1 MRKIAA
7 ILIIFTISF
16 FTSGFSFTTSN
27 IVKVKAKPTES
38 IENNEKHISNSY
50 MDLDKLPEY
59 YYHELA
65 IKNGDVVN
73 FYHKNYNVE
82 KFIEFMA
89 AFESKKLNP
98 GDMIRIT
105 FYTVEGD
112 AIISDLI
119 STGDGIKL
127 VRDNTRDKY
136 ASQANRKRTTYNV
149 VDIRT
154 IKAEDRT
161 LYRAITDTGKEIPL
175 ATFKEDIL
183 KH

>member
-7 ILIIFTISF
+7 ILIIFAISF
-16 FTSGFSFTTSN
+16 FPSGFSFTTSK
-27 IVKVKAKPTES
+27 IAKAKPTES
-38 IENNEKHISNSY
+38 TENNIANSY
-50 MDLDKLPEY
+50 MDLDELPEY
-59 YYHELA
+59 YNHELA

-73 FYHKNYNVE
+73 FFHKNYNVE
-82 KFIEFMA
+82 KFIEFLT

-119 STGDGIKL
+119 STEEL

-136 ASQANRKRTTYNV
+136 ASQADRKRTTYNV

-161 LYRAITDTGKEIPL
+161 SYRAITDTGEEIPIF
-175 ATFKEDIL
+175 AFKNDYLE
-183 KH
+183 H

>member
-1 MRKIAA
+1 A
-7 ILIIFTISF
+7 
-16 FTSGFSFTTSN
+16 SN
-27 IVKVKAKPTES
+27 IVKVKAKPTEA
-38 IENNEKHISNSY
+38 IENSENPITNSY
-50 MDLDKLPEY
+50 IDLDKLPEDY
-59 YYHELA
+59 SYELA

-73 FYHKNYNVE
+73 FFHKNYNVE

-119 STGDGIKL
+119 FTEDGIKL

-161 LYRAITDTGKEIPL
+161 FYRAITDTGEEIPIF
-175 ATFKEDIL
+175 AFKNDYLE
-183 KH
+183 H